1 MIIMNG
7 MLQVAVTHPKK
18 YDGEVED
25 IFACETLS
33 GLCNSETAVLP
44 TDFKIGSKQVSDVLV
59 RKPGE

>member
-1 MIIMNG
+1 MVVMNG
-7 MLQVAVTHPKK
+7 KLQIAVTHPKK

-25 IFACETLS
+25 VFTCETLS
-33 GLCNSETAVLP
+33 GLCDGEMGVLP